1 MYKVVEAVVIIIRFS
16 EVITWPENVMDAV
29 LRFRN
34 IFEFPQ
40 VIGYVDGTLIKIIA
54 PKEN

>member
-1 MYKVVEAVVIIIRFS
+1 MHKVVEAVAIIKFS
-16 EVITWPENVMDAV
+16 EVITWPENVMDTV

-34 IFEFPQ
+34 ISGFPQ
-40 VIGYVDGTLIKIIA
+40 IIGCVDGTLIKIIA

>member
-1 MYKVVEAVVIIIRFS
+1 MHKVVEAVVILKFS
-16 EVITWPENVMDAV
+16 GIITWPENVMDTV

-34 IFEFPQ
+34 ISGFPQ
-40 VIGYVDGTLIKIIA
+40 VIGCDDGTLIKIIA